1 MRIINGIIIIIFMG
15 KFQLKILRINTLLQ
29 TLFYSNPHQTRKPK
43 KVWKT
48 QFSPPPFASLTSFS
62 WWIPVECFTLEEQL
76 LRISDRCL
84 RIILKGQIRSLEFLF
99 TIYMLLF
106 GFCMCKSVFPCPA
119 AFKNPTM
126 VSEHR
131 LYAYRSVVK
140 ISEFYVLV

>member
-1 MRIINGIIIIIFMG
+1 MG
-15 KFQLKILRINTLLQ
+15 KFQLKILPINTLLQ
-29 TLFYSNPHQTRKPK
+29 TLILFELTSNPKTQ

-48 QFSPPPFASLTSFS
+48 QFSPPPSSSLTSFS

-106 GFCMCKSVFPCPA
+106 GFCMCKSVLPCPA

>member
-1 MRIINGIIIIIFMG
+1 ME
-15 KFQLKILRINTLLQ
+15 KFQLKILPINTLLQ
-29 TLFYSNPHQTRKPK
+29 TLILFQPRNPKTQ

-48 QFSPPPFASLTSFS
+48 QFSPPPSSSLTSFS

-106 GFCMCKSVFPCPA
+106 GFCMCKSVLPCPRCV
-119 AFKNPTM
+119 KNPTM